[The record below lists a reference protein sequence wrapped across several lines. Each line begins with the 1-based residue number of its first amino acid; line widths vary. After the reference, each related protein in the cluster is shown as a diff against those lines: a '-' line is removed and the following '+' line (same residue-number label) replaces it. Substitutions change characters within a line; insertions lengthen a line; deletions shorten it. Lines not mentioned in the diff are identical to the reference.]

1 VSTPSDLTA
10 FIRAYAGGKLI
21 SPKTRVQQLRFVDG
35 SSEPAGPGRNE
46 AGLAIFRY
54 TTRCGVVLGH
64 TGNFFGYTQLAVATP
79 DGRRSLTFS
88 ITTRVSGLIKPEI
101 LAKLRS
107 IQEEYVCALLC
118 R

>member
-1 VSTPSDLTA
+1 MSTPSDLTA

-21 SPKTRVQQLRFVDG
+21 SPRTRAQQLRFVDG

-54 TTRCGVVLGH
+54 TTRCGVVFGH
-64 TGNFFGYTQLAVATP
+64 TGNFFGYTQLAVATL

-88 ITTRVSGLIKPEI
+88 ITTQVNINKPEI